1 MQTTPEVGKQAAELK
16 SVDSAVQQQQQNCQQ
31 QQAQAQPAS
40 WSAIAAQGAAE
51 GTGSPPAVSSTS
63 RSYGSG
69 LPKRGSG
76 ADLRQEQ
83 VRTVCTSLPEC

>member
-1 MQTTPEVGKQAAELK
+1 MQTTPEVGKQAAEVK
-16 SVDSAVQQQQQNCQQ
+16 YVDSAGQQQQTNQQ
-31 QQAQAQPAS
+31 QQAQTQPAS
-40 WSAIAAQGAAE
+40 WSAIAAQGAAK

-83 VRTVCTSLPEC
+83 VRTVCTTPL